1 MLIILETGSPG
12 SGSRQGRA
20 LETPPVWL
28 AEGPSSLCS
37 HPRDR
42 ALVSGVL
49 FKCASSIGSRLHL
62 NLTTS
67 LNVSNTITWGL
78 GLQHM
83 NTGGIILSTAPRKLK
98 SSTHHWQKRSPNKPS
113 PPAWDYFSYSQGIGM
128 VIFMQISLST
138 RFQKDIFRF
147 SNPSDTML

>member
-12 SGSRQGRA
+12 SGSRQDQA
-20 LETPPVWL
+20 LKTPPVWL
-28 AEGPSSLCS
+28 AEGPSSLRS

-49 FKCASSIGSRLHL
+49 LKCTSSIGSRLHL

-67 LNVSNTITWGL
+67 LNIVSNTITWGL

-83 NTGGIILSTAPRKLK
+83 NMGGIILSTVPRKLE

-113 PPAWDYFSYSQGIGM
+113 PSAWDYFSYS
-128 VIFMQISLST
+128 
-138 RFQKDIFRF
+138 
-147 SNPSDTML
+147 